1 MTEDDKQTWDDLGLD
16 QKDQI
21 TNVKIFFL
29 FKNFLLKRLSKF
41 VIQKI

>member
-21 TNVKIFFL
+21 TNVKKFYL
-29 FKNFLLKRLSKF
+29 FKNFLLKGFQNL
-41 VIQKI
+41 